1 MRELGGPSNF
11 TKNGNF
17 EPRHFA
23 SPLNCTM
30 ATQSSPVLNLKRNLQ
45 QRWKMIRFNMSASNN
60 PLFLGFYR
68 NFYNPKKGSLSDFLS
83 KYSKSKPGNFTVVQ
97 IGANDGI
104 THDPIHKFIKRDDWK
119 GVLLEPQPDVFHEFL
134 TKIYAKNKGIRPLCA
149 AIGEKDGTQP
159 IYKVGFSTMR
169 WATGLAS
176 FSKEKIEKAFEDG
189 IVASNCKRFG
199 IEIPA
204 DQSQWISH
212 EEVQVIA
219 PSTLIQTYGLDHID
233 LLQIDA
239 EGYDLEVIRI
249 FDIPK
254 TQPQAIIFENVGLNA
269 EDYASCLQLLEEQ
282 NYQLKKFGPN
292 TLALQKPLG
301 EFASFFNA

>member
-1 MRELGGPSNF
+1 MATYS
-11 TKNGNF
+11 
-17 EPRHFA
+17 
-23 SPLNCTM
+23 SPL
-30 ATQSSPVLNLKRNLQ
+30 QSLKRNLQ
-45 QRWKMIRFNMSASNN
+45 QRWKMVRFNLSASNN

-83 KYSKSKPGNFTVVQ
+83 QYSKSKPGNFTVVQ

-104 THDPIHKFIKRDDWK
+104 THDPIHKFIKRDNWK

-134 TKIYAKNKGIRPLCA
+134 TKIYAKNKGIHTLCA

-159 IYKVGFSTMR
+159 IYKVGFSSMR

-199 IEIPA
+199 IEIPT
-204 DQSQWISH
+204 DQSQWISQ

-219 PSTLIQTYGLDHID
+219 PATLIQTYDLPHID

-249 FDIPK
+249 FDIP
-254 TQPQAIIFENVGLNA
+254 TTRPQAIIFENVGLNA
-269 EDYASCLQLLEEQ
+269 ADYASCLQLLEEQ

-301 EFASFFNA
+301 DFASFFNA

>member
-1 MRELGGPSNF
+1 MATNS
-11 TKNGNF
+11 
-17 EPRHFA
+17 
-23 SPLNCTM
+23 SPL
-30 ATQSSPVLNLKRNLQ
+30 QSLKRNLQ
-45 QRWKMIRFNMSASNN
+45 QRWKMVRFNMSASNN
-60 PLFLGFYR
+60 PLFIGFYR

-83 KYSKSKPGNFTVVQ
+83 QYSKSKPGNFTVVQ

-104 THDPIHKFIKRDDWK
+104 THDPIHKFIKRDEWK
-119 GVLLEPQPDVFHEFL
+119 GVLLEPQPDVYHEFL
-134 TKIYAKNKGIRPLCA
+134 TKIYAKNKGIHPLCA

-159 IYKVGFSTMR
+159 IYKVGFSSMR

-176 FSKEKIEKAFEDG
+176 FSKEKIEQAFKDG
-189 IVASNCKRFG
+189 IVASNCRRFG
-199 IEIPA
+199 IEIPT

-212 EEVQVIA
+212 EDVQVIA
-219 PSTLIQTYGLDHID
+219 PATLIQTYNLQHID

-254 TQPQAIIFENVGLNA
+254 TRPQAIIFENVGLNA
-269 EDYASCLQLLEEQ
+269 ADYAACLQLLEEQ

>member
-1 MRELGGPSNF
+1 
-11 TKNGNF
+11 
-17 EPRHFA
+17 
-23 SPLNCTM
+23 M
-30 ATQSSPVLNLKRNLQ
+30 ATNSSPFQSLKRNLQ
-45 QRWKMIRFNMSASNN
+45 QRWKMIRFNLSASNN
-60 PLFLGFYR
+60 PLFIGFYR

-83 KYSKSKPGNFTVVQ
+83 QYSKSKPGNFTVVQ

-104 THDPIHKFIKRDDWK
+104 THDPIHKFIKRDEWK
-119 GVLLEPQPDVFHEFL
+119 GVLLEPQPDVYHEFL
-134 TKIYAKNKGIRPLCA
+134 TKIYAKNKGIHPLCA

-159 IYKVGFSTMR
+159 IYKVGFSSMR

-176 FSKEKIEKAFEDG
+176 FSKEKIEQAFKDG
-189 IVASNCKRFG
+189 IVASNCRRFG
-199 IEIPA
+199 IEIPT

-212 EEVQVIA
+212 EDVQVIA
-219 PSTLIQTYGLDHID
+219 PATLIQTYNLQHID

-254 TQPQAIIFENVGLNA
+254 TRPQAIIFENVGLNA
-269 EDYASCLQLLEEQ
+269 ADYAACLQLLEEQ

>member
-1 MRELGGPSNF
+1 
-11 TKNGNF
+11 
-17 EPRHFA
+17 
-23 SPLNCTM
+23 M
-30 ATQSSPVLNLKRNLQ
+30 ATQSSPLLNLKRNLQ
-45 QRWKMIRFNMSASNN
+45 QRWKMIRFNLSASNN
-60 PLFLGFYR
+60 PLFIGFYR
-68 NFYNPKKGSLSDFLS
+68 NFYKPKKGSLSDFLS
-83 KYSKSKPGNFTVVQ
+83 QYSKSKPGNFTVVQ

-134 TKIYAKNKGIRPLCA
+134 TKIYAKNKGIHPLCA
-149 AIGEKDGTQP
+149 AIGEKDGSQP
-159 IYKVGFSTMR
+159 IYKVGFSSMR

-176 FSKEKIEKAFEDG
+176 FSKEKIEQAFKDG

-204 DQSQWISH
+204 DQSQWISQ

-219 PSTLIQTYGLDHID
+219 PATLIQTYGLDHID

-254 TQPQAIIFENVGLNA
+254 TRPQAIIFENVGLNA
-269 EDYASCLQLLEEQ
+269 ADYAACLQLLEEQ

-292 TLALQKPLG
+292 TLALQKPQG

>member
-1 MRELGGPSNF
+1 
-11 TKNGNF
+11 
-17 EPRHFA
+17 
-23 SPLNCTM
+23 M
-30 ATQSSPVLNLKRNLQ
+30 ATQSSPLLNLKRNLQ
-45 QRWKMIRFNMSASNN
+45 QRWKMIRFNLSASNN
-60 PLFLGFYR
+60 PLFIGFYK

-83 KYSKSKPGNFTVVQ
+83 QYSKSKPGNFTVVQ

-134 TKIYAKNKGIRPLCA
+134 TKIYAKNKGITPLCA

-176 FSKEKIEKAFEDG
+176 FSKEKIEQAFEDG

-204 DQSQWISH
+204 DKSQWISH
-212 EEVQVIA
+212 EDVQVIA
-219 PSTLIQTYGLDHID
+219 PATLIQTYGLDHID

-254 TQPQAIIFENVGLNA
+254 TRPQAIIFENVGLNA
-269 EDYASCLQLLEEQ
+269 ADYAACLQLLEEQ

-301 EFASFFNA
+301 QFASFFNA

>member
-1 MRELGGPSNF
+1 
-11 TKNGNF
+11 
-17 EPRHFA
+17 
-23 SPLNCTM
+23 M
-30 ATQSSPVLNLKRNLQ
+30 ATKSSTLQSLKRNLQ
-45 QRWKMIRFNMSASNN
+45 QRWKMIRFNLSASNN
-60 PLFLGFYR
+60 PLFIGFYR

-83 KYSKSKPGNFTVVQ
+83 QYSKSKPGNFTVVQ

-119 GVLLEPQPDVFHEFL
+119 GVLLEPQPDVFNEFL
-134 TKIYAKNKGIRPLCA
+134 TKIYAKNKGIHPLCA

-159 IYKVGFSTMR
+159 IYKIGFSSMR

-189 IVASNCKRFG
+189 IVSSNCKRFG
-199 IEIPA
+199 IEIPT

-212 EEVQVIA
+212 EDVQVIA
-219 PSTLIQTYGLDHID
+219 PATLIQTYNLQHID

-254 TQPQAIIFENVGLNA
+254 TRPQAIIFENVGLNA
-269 EDYASCLQLLEEQ
+269 ADYAACLQLLEEQ

>member
-1 MRELGGPSNF
+1 
-11 TKNGNF
+11 
-17 EPRHFA
+17 
-23 SPLNCTM
+23 
-30 ATQSSPVLNLKRNLQ
+30 
-45 QRWKMIRFNMSASNN
+45 MSASNN
-60 PLFLGFYR
+60 PLFIGFYR

-83 KYSKSKPGNFTVVQ
+83 QYSKSKPGNFTVVQ

-119 GVLLEPQPDVFHEFL
+119 GVLLEPQPDVFNEFL
-134 TKIYAKNKGIRPLCA
+134 TKIYAKNKGITPLCA

-159 IYKVGFSTMR
+159 IYKVGFSSMR

-176 FSKEKIEKAFEDG
+176 FSKEKIAQAFEDG
-189 IVASNCKRFG
+189 IVASNCRRFG
-199 IEIPA
+199 IEVPT
-204 DQSQWISH
+204 DKSQWISH
-212 EEVQVIA
+212 EDVQVIA
-219 PSTLIQTYGLDHID
+219 PATLIQTYNLQHID

-254 TQPQAIIFENVGLNA
+254 TRPQAIIFENVGLNA
-269 EDYASCLQLLEEQ
+269 ADYAACLQLLEEQ

>member
-1 MRELGGPSNF
+1 
-11 TKNGNF
+11 
-17 EPRHFA
+17 
-23 SPLNCTM
+23 M
-30 ATQSSPVLNLKRNLQ
+30 ATQTSTLLNLKRNLQ

-83 KYSKSKPGNFTVVQ
+83 QYSKSKPGNFTVVQ

-134 TKIYAKNKGIRPLCA
+134 KKIYAKNKGIRPLCA

-176 FSKEKIEKAFEDG
+176 FSKEKIEQAFEDG

-199 IEIPA
+199 IEIPT
-204 DQSQWISH
+204 DQSQWISQ

-219 PSTLIQTYGLDHID
+219 PATLIQTYNLQHID

-249 FDIPK
+249 FDIPS
-254 TQPQAIIFENVGLNA
+254 TRPQAIIFENVGLNA
-269 EDYASCLQLLEEQ
+269 ADYAACLQLLEEQ
-282 NYQLKKFGPN
+282 QYQLKKFGPN

>member
-1 MRELGGPSNF
+1 
-11 TKNGNF
+11 
-17 EPRHFA
+17 
-23 SPLNCTM
+23 M
-30 ATQSSPVLNLKRNLQ
+30 ATQSSPLLNLKRNLQ
-45 QRWKMIRFNMSASNN
+45 QRWKMIRFNLSASNN
-60 PLFLGFYR
+60 PLFIGFYR
-68 NFYNPKKGSLSDFLS
+68 NFYKPKKGSLSDFLS
-83 KYSKSKPGNFTVVQ
+83 QYSKSKPGNFTVVQ

-134 TKIYAKNKGIRPLCA
+134 TKIYAKNKGIHPLCA
-149 AIGEKDGTQP
+149 AIGEKDGSQP
-159 IYKVGFSTMR
+159 IYKVGFSSMR

-176 FSKEKIEKAFEDG
+176 FSKEKIEQAFKDG

-204 DQSQWISH
+204 DQSQWISQ

-219 PSTLIQTYGLDHID
+219 PATLIQTYGLDHID

-254 TQPQAIIFENVGLNA
+254 TRPQAIIFENVGLNA
-269 EDYASCLQLLEEQ
+269 ADYAACLQLLEEQ

>member
-1 MRELGGPSNF
+1 M
-11 TKNGNF
+11 
-17 EPRHFA
+17 
-23 SPLNCTM
+23 
-30 ATQSSPVLNLKRNLQ
+30 V
-45 QRWKMIRFNMSASNN
+45 RFNMSASNN
-60 PLFLGFYR
+60 PLFIGFYR

-83 KYSKSKPGNFTVVQ
+83 QYSKSKPGNFTVVQ

-104 THDPIHKFIKRDDWK
+104 THDPIHKFIKRDEWK
-119 GVLLEPQPDVFHEFL
+119 GVLLEPQPDVYHEFL
-134 TKIYAKNKGIRPLCA
+134 TKIYAKNKGIHPLCA

-159 IYKVGFSTMR
+159 IYKVGFSSMR

-176 FSKEKIEKAFEDG
+176 FSKEKIAQAFEDG
-189 IVASNCKRFG
+189 IVASNCRRFG
-199 IEIPA
+199 IEIPT
-204 DQSQWISH
+204 DKSQWISH
-212 EEVQVIA
+212 EDVQVIA
-219 PSTLIQTYGLDHID
+219 PATLIQTYNLQHID

-254 TQPQAIIFENVGLNA
+254 TRPQAIIFENVGLNA
-269 EDYASCLQLLEEQ
+269 ADYAACLQLLEEQ

>member
-1 MRELGGPSNF
+1 
-11 TKNGNF
+11 
-17 EPRHFA
+17 
-23 SPLNCTM
+23 M
-30 ATQSSPVLNLKRNLQ
+30 ATNSSPFQSLKRNLQ
-45 QRWKMIRFNMSASNN
+45 QRWKMVRFNLSASNN
-60 PLFLGFYR
+60 PLFIGFYR

-83 KYSKSKPGNFTVVQ
+83 QYSTSKPGNFTVVQ

-104 THDPIHKFIKRDDWK
+104 THDPIHKFIKRDNWK
-119 GVLLEPQPDVFHEFL
+119 GVLLEPQPDVFNEFL
-134 TKIYAKNKGIRPLCA
+134 TKIYAKNKDINPLCA

-159 IYKVGFSTMR
+159 IYKVGFSSMR

-219 PSTLIQTYGLDHID
+219 PATLIQNYNLQHID

-249 FDIPK
+249 FDIPN
-254 TQPQAIIFENVGLNA
+254 TRPQAIIFENVGLNA
-269 EDYASCLQLLEEQ
+269 ADYAACLHLLEEQ

-301 EFASFFNA
+301 EFASFSTA

>member
-1 MRELGGPSNF
+1 
-11 TKNGNF
+11 
-17 EPRHFA
+17 
-23 SPLNCTM
+23 
-30 ATQSSPVLNLKRNLQ
+30 
-45 QRWKMIRFNMSASNN
+45 
-60 PLFLGFYR
+60 
-68 NFYNPKKGSLSDFLS
+68 
-83 KYSKSKPGNFTVVQ
+83 
-97 IGANDGI
+97 
-104 THDPIHKFIKRDDWK
+104 
-119 GVLLEPQPDVFHEFL
+119 
-134 TKIYAKNKGIRPLCA
+134 
-149 AIGEKDGTQP
+149 
-159 IYKVGFSTMR
+159 MR

-176 FSKEKIEKAFEDG
+176 FSKEKIEQAFEDG

-204 DQSQWISH
+204 DQSQWISQ

-219 PSTLIQTYGLDHID
+219 PATLIQTYGLDHID

-254 TQPQAIIFENVGLNA
+254 TRPQAIIFENVGLNA
-269 EDYASCLQLLEEQ
+269 ADYAACLQLLEEQ

>member
-1 MRELGGPSNF
+1 M
-11 TKNGNF
+11 
-17 EPRHFA
+17 
-23 SPLNCTM
+23 
-30 ATQSSPVLNLKRNLQ
+30 V
-45 QRWKMIRFNMSASNN
+45 RFNLSASNN
-60 PLFLGFYR
+60 PLFIGFYR

-83 KYSKSKPGNFTVVQ
+83 QYSTSKPGNFTVVQ

-104 THDPIHKFIKRDDWK
+104 THDPIHKFIKRDNWK
-119 GVLLEPQPDVFHEFL
+119 GVLLEPQPDVFNEFL
-134 TKIYAKNKGIRPLCA
+134 TKIYAKNKDINPLCA

-159 IYKVGFSTMR
+159 IYKVGFSSMR

-219 PSTLIQTYGLDHID
+219 PATLIQNYNLQHID

-249 FDIPK
+249 FDIPN
-254 TQPQAIIFENVGLNA
+254 TRPQAIIFENVGLNA
-269 EDYASCLQLLEEQ
+269 ADYAACLHLLEEQ

-301 EFASFFNA
+301 EFASFFTA

>member
-1 MRELGGPSNF
+1 MATNS
-11 TKNGNF
+11 
-17 EPRHFA
+17 
-23 SPLNCTM
+23 SPL
-30 ATQSSPVLNLKRNLQ
+30 QSLKRNLQ
-45 QRWKMIRFNMSASNN
+45 QRWKMIRFNLSASNN
-60 PLFLGFYR
+60 PLFIGFYR

-83 KYSKSKPGNFTVVQ
+83 QYSKSKPGNFTVVQ

-119 GVLLEPQPDVFHEFL
+119 GVLLEPQPDVFNEFL
-134 TKIYAKNKGIRPLCA
+134 TKIYAKNKGIHPLCA

-159 IYKVGFSTMR
+159 IYKIGFSSMR

-176 FSKEKIEKAFEDG
+176 FSKEKIEMAFEDG

-199 IEIPA
+199 IEIPS
-204 DQSQWISH
+204 DKSQWISH
-212 EEVQVIA
+212 EDVQVIA
-219 PSTLIQTYGLDHID
+219 PATLIQTYGLQHID

-254 TQPQAIIFENVGLNA
+254 TRPQAIIFEL
-269 EDYASCLQLLEEQ
+269 SLIHI
-282 NYQLKKFGPN
+282 
-292 TLALQKPLG
+292 
-301 EFASFFNA
+301 